1 MAMAPLSIGDST
13 MFTRHSVKNSARL
26 AVGAVALSVA
36 VLVPATASA
45 YTRGA
50 PPSINSA
57 SCTGDVVTFTWD
69 TSFGKPS
76 KWEISDSSAAVLVSG
91 RFTKA
96 ELVEGQKLVSV
107 QCSYGMSLALQ
118 AGRSGS
124 SAGISYP

>member
-26 AVGAVALSVA
+26 AVGAFALSVA
-36 VLVPATASA
+36 VLVPASASA

-57 SCTGDVVTFTWD
+57 SCSGDVVTFTWD

-76 KWEISDSSAAVLVSG
+76 KWEISDVGGVIESG

-96 ELVEGQKLVSV
+96 ELAAGQKLVSV

-118 AGRSGS
+118 AGRSAIS
-124 SAGISYP
+124 SGIDIP